1 MSLLR
6 TSRWPTTAEPARDAS
21 TPARPRPLWRP
32 RSSTVPDALA
42 MRRLN
47 CTERFRAKWPT
58 PYIHGCLV
66 ATSAKRCALGTDML
80 SPTKSPYSI
89 PEPGLNGRSTIGV
102 RPARLPLMKPL
113 GSLQPRVPG
122 WTVFNE
128 MSSLG
133 LDLKICLLDVDLHG
147 LKDPVGAAVV
157 GDGNPMHLR
166 GVPACIKGH

>member
-1 MSLLR
+1 MNLSR

-21 TPARPRPLWRP
+21 TPARPRPSWRP
-32 RSSTVPDALA
+32 RWSIAPDALA

-58 PYIHGCLV
+58 PYIHGCLG
-66 ATSAKRCALGTDML
+66 ATSAKRCAHGTAMQ
-80 SPTKSPYSI
+80 SPTKNPYLI
-89 PEPGLNGRSTIGV
+89 PEPGWNGRSTIGA
-102 RPARLPLMKPL
+102 RPASLLLMKPL
-113 GSLQPRVPG
+113 GSPQPGVPG
-122 WTVFNE
+122 WSVFNE
-128 MSSLG
+128 MSSLR
-133 LDLKICLLDVDLHG
+133 LDPKICLLDVDLHG

>member
-1 MSLLR
+1 MNLSL
-6 TSRWPTTAEPARDAS
+6 TSRWPTTAEPVPAAL
-21 TPARPRPLWRP
+21 TPARLRLLWRP
-32 RSSTVPDALA
+32 RWLIAPDALA
-42 MRRLN
+42 MRQLN
-47 CTERFRAKWPT
+47 CMERFRAKWPT

-66 ATSAKRCALGTDML
+66 ATSAKRCALGTAMP

-113 GSLQPRVPG
+113 GSPQPRVLA
-122 WTVFNE
+122 WSVFNE

-133 LDLKICLLDVDLHG
+133 LGPKICLLDVDLHG

-157 GDGNPMHLR
+157 GECNPMHPLR
-166 GVPACIKGH
+166 VPACVKCR